1 MMPRSKYIDNQTS
14 RPARQALSGGES
26 ACLVHWFVGDGEP
39 SILIQRLPTCSFRCQ
54 LTAYAH
60 DLADGY

>member
-26 ACLVHWFVGDGEP
+26 ACLVHWFVGEGNLP
-39 SILIQRLPTCSFRCQ
+39 SSHNGSLPAASALNSLHMHT
-54 LTAYAH
+54 T
-60 DLADGY
+60 